1 MLEVD
6 KLSINYGQIKAVEE
20 ASFKVEDSQC
30 LGIIGSNGAGKSSVL
45 NAIGGLISN
54 YGGKIFF
61 NNQDLTGY
69 KAEKIVSSG
78 LSLVPERRQVFSDL
92 TVEENLLLG
101 SYSCKYSKGEFKQK
115 LQEMWELFPA
125 LQKLSQRIAGT
136 LSGGEQQMLVIAR
149 GLMSNPK
156 LLLLD
161 EPTLGLAP
169 LMINHIMLS
178 LKEIIKQKNISI
190 VVAEQNTHAIF
201 EVASEVLVLEM
212 GKVVLSG
219 KASDLQHDP
228 RVKEAFL
235 GKEF

>member
-1 MLEVD
+1 MLAVD
-6 KLSINYGQIKAVEE
+6 KLSISYGQIKAVEE
-20 ASFKVEDSQC
+20 ASFKVADSQY

-54 YGGKIFF
+54 YDGKILF
-61 NNQDLTGY
+61 NGQDLTGY

-101 SYSCKYSKGEFKQK
+101 SYSCKYSKSEFKQK
-115 LQEMWELFPA
+115 LQEMWELFPI

-136 LSGGEQQMLVIAR
+136 LSGGEQQMLVVAR

-169 LMINHIMLS
+169 KMISYIMLT

-190 VVAEQNTHAIF
+190 VVAEQNTHAVF
-201 EVASEVLVLEM
+201 EVATEVVVLEM
-212 GKVVLSG
+212 GKIVLSG
-219 KASDLQHDP
+219 KASDLQNDP

-235 GKEF
+235 GKEL